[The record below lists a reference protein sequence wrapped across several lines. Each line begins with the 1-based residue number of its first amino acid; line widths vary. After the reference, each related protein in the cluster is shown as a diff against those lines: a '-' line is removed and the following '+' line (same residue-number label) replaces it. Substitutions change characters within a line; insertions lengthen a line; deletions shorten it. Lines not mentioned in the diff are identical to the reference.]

1 MLARMSTLLRRA
13 FYTSVT
19 ATAALAAGTA
29 QAVPVVVDYDLAA
42 TGQSA
47 RASFEFLDATRL
59 QISLTETT
67 ATGASDLT
75 GGSAILTSLGFL
87 LPRVQI
93 VGGSV
98 AIGSDSITAGFPG
111 AELTGGADVSNLWG
125 YTPTSLKN
133 SLQTNS
139 AQLAA
144 DAAAQSQIAAEQEAI
159 ETAKR
164 ARAKA
169 QRDAAAQLLS
179 NNPDAQMRADA
190 ADLIKAAERDEADAA
205 AARVLADQVRAQATA
220 LQSQSDDFAARAL
233 TAPSFQVVG
242 ALWSPLTAFLGS
254 PPGTSFDGLDG
265 GLIADTLARGTERVI
280 VDSVLLSL
288 TLSDALLADEQ
299 AAFLAGL
306 RTGSKVGYGFGGF
319 FGGTPDVPPVSL
331 PEPPVSSLAIA
342 ALLLLCWPAWLHRTR
357 RTSPR

>member
-1 MLARMSTLLRRA
+1 MSRLFRRA
-13 FYTSVT
+13 FLAGIAV
-19 ATAALAAGTA
+19 AAALAASTTH
-29 QAVPVVVDYDLAA
+29 AVPVVVDYDIAA

-59 QISLTETT
+59 QISLSETT
-67 ATGASDLT
+67 AAGASDLT

-87 LPRVQI
+87 LPRVRI

-98 AIGSDSITAGFPG
+98 VIGPGSITAGFTG

-125 YTPTSLKN
+125 YTPTSLKS
-133 SLQTNS
+133 SLQATS

-144 DAAAQSQIAAEQEAI
+144 DAAAQSRIAAEQEAI

-169 QRDAAAQLLS
+169 QRDAAAQLLA
-179 NNPDAQMRADA
+179 NNPDPQMKADA

-205 AARVLADQVRAQATA
+205 AAHALADQARAQAAA
-220 LQSQSDDFAARAL
+220 LQSQSDDLAARAL

-242 ALWSPLTAFLGS
+242 ALWSPLTAFFAS

-265 GLIADTLARGTERVI
+265 GLIADALARGSERVV

-288 TLSDALLADEQ
+288 TLSHALLADEQ

-306 RTGSKVGYGFGGF
+306 RTGSRVGYGFGGF
-319 FGGTPDVPPVSL
+319 FGGTPDVPPVSVS
-331 PEPPVSSLAIA
+331 EPTMTSLAAA
-342 ALLLLCWPAWLHRTR
+342 ALLLLCWPAWFHRTR
-357 RTSPR
+357 RTSPH